1 MSVLSDLFQEIADA
15 IRTKTGEEEKFPPA
29 DFADKILSIVAGSGD
44 GGGSGGGSGGSSIG
58 GLIVKTGSTTTG
70 KRTSV
75 GHGLGQLPDL
85 VIAVAN
91 TSLNESFTT
100 FTAKQRLIAAY
111 GFRSGIPGLSR
122 MGAVAI
128 SVASFDETAKL
139 LYNSAMTMMTGD
151 GMDALS
157 ASDEKV
163 GFIAATPST
172 ISIGSDHANVVPCAS
187 GYTWVAISGL
197 GGSSSNDVRYVTFL
211 NYDERPLGIKAVAV
225 GDDCADPIERGVF
238 STPVRSSDVQYDY
251 TFSGW
256 STTANGSASSTA
268 LQAVTDNRTL
278 YAAYTGTVRK
288 YTITY
293 YDTDGTVMKTESLP
307 FGATPSY
314 KPTHESYVFDK
325 WVPAVTTVTGDAEYT
340 VLWSEKPSFAD
351 SSWAKIAEIS
361 ESGRAAEY
369 FSIGDSRIVPV
380 TVDGSTY
387 NFTAKIVGFNHDE
400 MEDGSKAGIT
410 CIFFTVQ
417 GTYAFNSSGG
427 SWTNYS
433 RYTAGTYYSVAKNYG
448 DTAYFLP
455 EDLRSVLKPVKKED
469 NSRLSTTLNTL
480 YLKTWIPSL
489 TELGASSKDNITN
502 QKLTLGKQYPFF
514 ATACYGC
521 PGDNNS
527 YPDVLVKTGDGSK
540 TTGYF
545 WARGMVTTG
554 SYGAITFMQY
564 SSAGAKMV
572 DSPPSTLQRA
582 YRIPIGFC
590 I

>member
-15 IRTKTGEEEKFPPA
+15 IRAKTGEAEKFPPA
-29 DFADKILSIVAGSGD
+29 DFADKILSIVGGSGGD
-44 GGGSGGGSGGSSIG
+44 GGGSGGGSSLMI
-58 GLIVKTGSTTTG
+58 KTGSTTTG

-75 GHGLGQLPDL
+75 GHGLGTIPDL

-100 FTAKQRLIAAY
+100 FTAKQRLLAAY
-111 GFRSGIPGLSR
+111 GFRSGMPGVTGL
-122 MGAVAI
+122 GAVAI

-139 LYNSAMTMMTGD
+139 LYNNAMTMMTGD

-187 GYTWVAISGL
+187 GYTWVAIAGL
-197 GGSSSNDVRYVTFL
+197 GGGGSNNDVRYVTFL
-211 NYDERPLGIKAVAV
+211 NHDESRLGTKAVAV
-225 GDDCADPIERGVF
+225 GDDCADPIARGVF
-238 STPVRSSDVQYDY
+238 STPVRASDAQYDY
-251 TFSGW
+251 TFAGW
-256 STTANGSASSTA
+256 SAAANGSASSTA
-268 LQAVTDNRTL
+268 LDAVTDNRTL
-278 YAAYTGTVRK
+278 YAVYRSTVRK
-288 YTITY
+288 YTVTY
-293 YDTDGTVMKTESLP
+293 YDTDGTVLKTESLSY
-307 FGATPSY
+307 GATPSY

-325 WVPAVTTVTGDAEYT
+325 WVPAVEAVTGDAEYT
-340 VLWSEKPSFAD
+340 VLWSDKPSFAD

-361 ESGRAAEY
+361 ESGRAADY

-380 TVDGSTY
+380 TVDGTTY
-387 NFTAKIVGFNHDE
+387 DFTAKIVGFNHDE

-417 GTYAFNSSGG
+417 GQYAFNTAGG

-433 RYTAGTYYSVAKNYG
+433 RYTGGTAYPVAKNYG
-448 DTAYFLP
+448 ETAYYLP

-469 NSRLSTTLNTL
+469 NSRGTTTLNTL

-489 TELGASSKDNITN
+489 TEMGASSKDNISN

-521 PGDNNS
+521 PGDKNE
-527 YPDVLVKTGDGSK
+527 YPDVLVTNGDGTK
-540 TTGYF
+540 TTGSF
-545 WARGMVTTG
+545 WARGMATTSSG
-554 SYGAITFMQY
+554 GAIVFMQY

-572 DSPPSTLQRA
+572 DSSPSTLQRA
-582 YRIPIGFC
+582 YRIPVGFC